1 MKKERTIVVKTI
13 LKENKSELTLDFK
26 TYYKAIVIETLWCW
40 HKDVH
45 IDQWTGSPELNPDIY
60 AQTDKD
66 RVKG

>member
-1 MKKERTIVVKTI
+1 M
-13 LKENKSELTLDFK
+13 
-26 TYYKAIVIETLWCW
+26 YYNATVIETLWCW

-45 IDQWTGSPELNPDIY
+45 IAQWTGSPELNPDIY